1 MYEVMKRD
9 GKKAA
14 FDIAKITAAIQKA
27 FQATGTSIHPSVI
40 DLLALRV
47 TADFDSKIKNN
58 AVQVEDIQ
66 DSVESILIQSGYHE
80 VAKAYILYRKQREKV
95 RDMKSTLLDHKEMI
109 DSYVKDKSA
118 LTHNDATAPFSM
130 GGLIFSNSAAISRN
144 YWLYEV
150 YDEEI
155 AEAHR
160 NADLHIHDLSML
172 SAVSAGWSPKQLIE
186 EGLDGLYSEASAK
199 PARHLFTLCNQ
210 LHTFLG
216 IMQNEWAGTQSML
229 SFDTYLAPFV
239 KWEQLSFEEV
249 KNAMEA
255 LIYGINAPS
264 RWGARLPDI
273 HIAFDWH
280 VPKHLADRR
289 AVIGGVCAA
298 FTYGECQKEMDLINQ
313 AFLSVLLKK
322 DGKQNPFRYP
332 IPFYPAETILTS
344 DHPNKQLLFQLIKEC
359 GTPRLINEQN
369 ADIKALWQGMHFH
382 QASANQLSHAAGE
395 QLSAVH
401 SGSIG
406 TVTIN
411 LPRIAYL
418 AEDETD
424 FYVKLDKQMDLAA
437 RALQMKRSV
446 LDKLMEAGLYPYT
459 KRYLH
464 SFADHFAT
472 IGIVG
477 MNEAGIYANW
487 LKQDLLHEKTQ
498 AFAKAVLTHMR
509 VKLIGYQKQYGCA
522 FNLAETMQSTCL
534 QRFAKSDRSRYPQME
549 KNVHASDAYSAGV
562 FLPPHP
568 PSDLFEQMDLANT
581 LQPLFT
587 AGPLFTIHL
596 EDPQTDAEILE
607 LLVKKVLKH
616 YRLPYFQ
623 LSLSTQ

>member
-1 MYEVMKRD
+1 M
-9 GKKAA
+9 
-14 FDIAKITAAIQKA
+14 
-27 FQATGTSIHPSVI
+27 
-40 DLLALRV
+40 
-47 TADFDSKIKNN
+47 
-58 AVQVEDIQ
+58 
-66 DSVESILIQSGYHE
+66 
-80 VAKAYILYRKQREKV
+80 
-95 RDMKSTLLDHKEMI
+95 
-109 DSYVKDKSA
+109 
-118 LTHNDATAPFSM
+118 
-130 GGLIFSNSAAISRN
+130 
-144 YWLYEV
+144 
-150 YDEEI
+150 
-155 AEAHR
+155 
-160 NADLHIHDLSML
+160 
-172 SAVSAGWSPKQLIE
+172 
-186 EGLDGLYSEASAK
+186 
-199 PARHLFTLCNQ
+199 
-210 LHTFLG
+210 
-216 IMQNEWAGTQSML
+216 
-229 SFDTYLAPFV
+229 
-239 KWEQLSFEEV
+239 
-249 KNAMEA
+249 
-255 LIYGINAPS
+255 
-264 RWGARLPDI
+264 
-273 HIAFDWH
+273 H
-280 VPKHLADRR
+280 V
-289 AVIGGVCAA
+289 
-298 FTYGECQKEMDLINQ
+298 
-313 AFLSVLLKK
+313 
-322 DGKQNPFRYP
+322 
-332 IPFYPAETILTS
+332 
-344 DHPNKQLLFQLIKEC
+344 
-359 GTPRLINEQN
+359 
-369 ADIKALWQGMHFH
+369 H

-464 SFADHFAT
+464 SFANHFAT

-549 KNVHASDAYSAGV
+549 KDVHVSDAYSAGV

-596 EDPQTDAEILE
+596 EDPQTDTEILE